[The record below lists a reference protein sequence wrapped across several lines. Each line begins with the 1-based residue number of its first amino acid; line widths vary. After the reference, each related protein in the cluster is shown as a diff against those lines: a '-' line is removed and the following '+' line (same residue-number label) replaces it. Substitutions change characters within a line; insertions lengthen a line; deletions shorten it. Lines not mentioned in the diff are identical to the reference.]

1 MRLFQNNAKNRTP
14 PPRLNNLYFFTSS
27 SSSSSNQPRD
37 ILYANGCGKQS
48 ALPVPIALKEERDK
62 GAS

>member
-14 PPRLNNLYFFTSS
+14 PPRLNNLYFFTS